1 MNMQTQTRTMI
12 KGVLMISAVVML
24 AALAVGQR
32 QAPEPSHAREW
43 IQSAEGRWLFGW
55 RDSAGS
61 IRFREAEQVAENATR
76 DLPPR
81 AWIKT
86 TEGYKWGYVD
96 HRGWIGWLKAEQGG
110 ATRERPAGVGANYN
124 GGLLLKDGHPPIE
137 GFRTNIPGAR
147 PPTGQVE
154 PPAGHVEGCKG
165 PGCIIDNCPGPNCPN
180 RPDRPQPTPPPVAPR
195 STRPN
200 LIPWV
205 LGALAIAVGLVSLN
219 WGRTEK

>member
-1 MNMQTQTRTMI
+1 MNTPLRTTI
-12 KGVLMISAVVML
+12 KGALMISAALML

-61 IRFREAEQVAENATR
+61 IRFREAEQIADNATR

-81 AWIKT
+81 AWINT
-86 TEGYKWGYVD
+86 AEGMKWGYFD
-96 HRGWIGWLKAEQGG
+96 HRGWIGWLYSEQAG
-110 ATRERPAGVGANYN
+110 APRRVATGQVGAAYN
-124 GGLLLKDGHPPIE
+124 GGLLLEQGHPPIE

-147 PPTGQVE
+147 PPTSAQVE

-165 PGCIIDNCPGPNCPN
+165 AGCMVADCPGPNCPN
-180 RPDRPQPTPPPVAPR
+180 RPNRPQPAPTVA
-195 STRPN
+195 TRPN

-205 LGALAIAVGLVSLN
+205 LGALAIAVGLVSIC
-219 WGRTEK
+219 WGRTER